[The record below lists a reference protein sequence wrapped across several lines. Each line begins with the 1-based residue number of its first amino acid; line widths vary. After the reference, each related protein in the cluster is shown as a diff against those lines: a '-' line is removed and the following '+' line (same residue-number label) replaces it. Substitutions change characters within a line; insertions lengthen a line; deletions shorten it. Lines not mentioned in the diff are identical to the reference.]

1 MKIESIGKL
10 FALWAV
16 LGLVGIAPV
25 VADDDEEETPLME
38 EMGDVSSALKGL
50 RRAESFADKAELAR
64 KGQAATINS
73 LKYLPLIFKDI
84 TDEKKKVRATADF
97 KRLIGQSLALFC
109 ELELAFLD
117 ENEEK
122 AEEIVDKL
130 KDLKK
135 EGHDAYVED
144 E

>member
-1 MKIESIGKL
+1 MIIDSIGKL

-25 VADDDEEETPLME
+25 VAEDDEDTPLME

-50 RRAESFADKAELAR
+50 RRAENFAEKAELAR
-64 KGQAATINS
+64 KGQTATINA

-84 TDEKKKVRATADF
+84 TDEKKKVRATADY
-97 KRLIGQSLALFC
+97 KRMVGLTFSLFC

-122 AEEIVDKL
+122 ADEVVDKL

-135 EGHDAYVED
+135 EGHDTYVED